1 MFMELVNISAMFFLS
16 CAHFTVGVDGAD
28 PSEGEEV
35 EWSAGKD

>member
-35 EWSAGKD
+35 EWSAGED